1 MGSFTLSAK
10 IVIYFGSSKKKDG
23 KFGGSGFFPYFCR
36 LKNKDDL
43 QKETKDSYS
52 HVLKYTGIFG
62 GVQGLNIV
70 VSLVRN
76 KLVAVLLGPNGM
88 GLASLFNTTVTF
100 ISQATNLGISFSA
113 VKHVSELF
121 ERGNEEEITHFV
133 KVVRAW
139 SMLTALVGMLVC
151 IVAGPL
157 LSSYTFA
164 WGNHTQHFV
173 LLSPAVG
180 LLAVTGGEMAIL
192 KGARQLRSLAVI
204 QIYSVL
210 SALIISVPIYFYF
223 NQAGIVPVIVLMALM
238 SMLLTIRH
246 SYRLYPLQLR
256 GAKGVLGEGME
267 MVRLGLAFVVAGIL
281 GSGAEMLIR
290 SYLNVATGDLDVVGL
305 YNAGYV
311 LTITYAGMVFSAMET
326 DYFPRLSS
334 VNNDVAALNMTV
346 NRQIEVS
353 LLIVS
358 PMLAALIVGLPI
370 LIPLLFSS
378 KFLPMVGMAQV
389 AVFAMYIK
397 AVSLPVSYITLAK
410 GDSIGYMVLEAIDDV
425 LLVVFI
431 IVGYRLWGLQG
442 TGVALTMSY
451 VVDIVLVGVYT
462 WWRYRYRLSMQVL
475 QYAGIQFTLGVCVY
489 IVTLVDNALIYWS
502 LGTLI
507 CLASLLV
514 SISIL
519 HQKTSLWSALK
530 TKLRNR
536 FHRHD

>member
-1 MGSFTLSAK
+1 M
-10 IVIYFGSSKKKDG
+10 KK
-23 KFGGSGFFPYFCR
+23 
-36 LKNKDDL
+36 
-43 QKETKDSYS
+43 TTDSYS

-88 GLASLFNTTVTF
+88 GLASLFNTTVNF
-100 ISQATNLGISFSA
+100 ISQATNFGISFSA

-121 ERGNEEEITHFV
+121 EQGDEEAIAHFV
-133 KVVRAW
+133 KVVRGW
-139 SMLTALVGMLVC
+139 SLLTALIGMLVC

-157 LSSYTFA
+157 LSNYTFA
-164 WGNHTQHFV
+164 WGDHTLHFV

-180 LLAVTGGEMAIL
+180 LLAITGGETAIL

-204 QIYSVL
+204 QIFTVL
-210 SALIISVPIYFYF
+210 AALVISIPIYYFF
-223 NQAGIVPVIVLMALM
+223 NQSGIVPVIVLMALV

-246 SYRLYPLQLR
+246 SYRLYPLCLR
-256 GAKGVLGEGME
+256 GAKGILGEGMA
-267 MVRLGLAFVVAGIL
+267 MVRLGVAFVVAGVL

-290 SYLNVATGDLDVVGL
+290 SYLNVVTGDLDVVGL
-305 YNAGYV
+305 YNAGYM

-334 VNNDVAALNMTV
+334 VNNDEAAISLTV

-358 PMLAALIVGLPI
+358 PMLAALIIGLPI
-370 LIPLLFSS
+370 LIPLLFTS

-397 AVSLPVSYITLAK
+397 AISLPISYITLAK
-410 GDSIGYMVLEAIDDV
+410 GDSMGYMVLETIYDVVLV
-425 LLVVFI
+425 LLI
-431 IVGYRLWGLQG
+431 ILGYRHWGLFG
-442 TGVALTMSY
+442 TGVALALSY
-451 VVDIVLVGVYT
+451 VIDILLVGAYT
-462 WWRYRYRLSMQVL
+462 YWRYHYRVSIQVL
-475 QYAGIQFTLGVCVY
+475 QYAGIQFTLGICVY
-489 IVTLVDNALIYWS
+489 IVTLVDNPLVYWS

-519 HQKTSLWSALK
+519 HQKTSLWSALT
-530 TKLRNR
+530 TKLKNR
-536 FHRHD
+536 FRRHA